1 MKYYIGMDVGTSGCR
16 AVAFDERLKALAGA
30 SKEYPTLSPHPGWAE
45 QDPELI
51 LASVAEVLNSVF
63 KSPAVRGERPSAV
76 GLATFMHSLIGLD
89 KDGKPVTN
97 AIIWA
102 DLRSAE
108 EAEWLKARYGAFEIY
123 RRTGCPVHPMYLPA
137 KVLWLKKNA
146 PRVFSSIARIVSMK
160 DYLIY
165 RLAGK
170 FLVDQS
176 IASATG
182 FLNIQTLKWDEFV
195 LNAAGLDPG
204 LLSEPVSP
212 LAMVEG
218 FTTDYAR
225 SKGLPAGVPVI
236 LGATD
241 GTLSN
246 PGSGVVLPGQ
256 LAAMIG
262 TSAAVRVMAGEPVL
276 DPEARTWC
284 YYLVPGKWVPGGAA
298 NNGGN
303 ILRWYRDHFG
313 SKEIEQART
322 AGLDPYQLLSQ
333 RAAGVPPGSR
343 GLVFLPF
350 LAGERSPYW
359 NPNARGVLFG
369 LNLGHG
375 PDEMVRS
382 IMEGVVFQLYSVY
395 KALVETTGQPAE
407 VRASGGFVKSSEW
420 LQIMSDTFGVPL
432 VVPQVPEGSAFGAA
446 ALAMMA
452 AGALERLEDVTQFIK
467 IEKTVEPIPA
477 RTEIYRELYGIY
489 MSIYRKLNPE
499 FEEIARFQA
508 GSQDK
513 AREARPGDEGRRGD
527 EAAP

>member
-1 MKYYIGMDVGTSGCR
+1 MKYYLGVDVGTSGCR
-16 AVAFDERLKALAGA
+16 AVAFNEEFRVLAGA
-30 SKEYPTLSPHPGWAE
+30 SKEYAVISPRPGWAE

-51 LASVAEVLNSVF
+51 LESVVEVLKRVLTD
-63 KSPAVRGERPSAV
+63 PAVHGEKPVAV
-76 GLATFMHSLIGLD
+76 GMATFMHSLIGLD
-89 KDGKPVTN
+89 GDGKPLTN

-102 DLRSAE
+102 DLRSAR
-108 EAEWLKARYGAFEIY
+108 EAEWLKDHYGVSEIY
-123 RRTGCPVHPMYLPA
+123 GRTGCPIHPMYLPA
-137 KVLWLKKNA
+137 KVLWLKRNA
-146 PRVFSSIARIVSMK
+146 PDVFSGMVRIVSIK
-160 DYLIY
+160 EYLLY
-165 RLAGK
+165 RLTGK
-170 FLVDQS
+170 FLVDHS

-182 FLNIQTLKWDEFV
+182 LLNIRTLKWDEFM
-195 LNAAGLDPG
+195 LDAVGVDAG

-212 LAMVEG
+212 LTVVEG

-225 SKGLPAGVPVI
+225 SKGLPAGVPLV

-262 TSAAVRVMAGEPVL
+262 TSAAVRVTTPEPVL
-276 DPEARTWC
+276 DPKARTWC
-284 YYLVPGKWVPGGAA
+284 YYLATGKWITGGAT

-322 AGLDPYQLLSQ
+322 MGVDPYQVLSRQ
-333 RAAGVPPGSR
+333 AASVPPGSR

-375 PDEMVRS
+375 PDEVIRS

-395 KALVETTGQPAE
+395 EALVETTGQPAE
-407 VRASGGFVKSSEW
+407 VRASGGFVKSPEW
-420 LQIMSDTFGVPL
+420 VQIMADTFGVPL
-432 VVPQVPEGSAFGAA
+432 AVPQVLEGSAFGAA

-452 AGALERLEDVTQFIK
+452 MGVLEKLEDVSRFIQLG
-467 IEKTVEPIPA
+467 KTVEPVPA
-477 RTEIYRELYGIY
+477 RTAIYRELYEIY
-489 MSIYRKLNPE
+489 TSIYKKLNPE
-499 FEEIARFQA
+499 SAQIAEFQA
-508 GSQDK
+508 GK
-513 AREARPGDEGRRGD
+513 GD
-527 EAAP
+527 EAAS